1 MSICLNMIV
10 KNESRIIQRMLQSIY
25 PFVDSLCICDTG
37 STDNTVELIHQF
49 AQEKGITNYLVYS
62 EPFRNF
68 EYNRT
73 HALHKCL
80 ELPTLPTYI
89 LLIDA
94 DMVLQFHPN
103 IDKEKLKHGLCSS
116 PIREAHNNNN
126 NHATPDVYFIN
137 QGNDAFFYK
146 NARML
151 RAALLLE
158 TEKPKYTGVTHEYL
172 DIPGTKRMVDIHKDV
187 LFILDIGDGGAKN
200 DKFTRDIRLLEEG
213 LLADPTNS
221 RYMFYLANSY
231 RDVGDWPHAAEMYR
245 RCIASNGWVEERWQ
259 CHYQLGKGAMAQKN
273 PSEAVHQ
280 WLLAYNVMPN
290 RLENLYELIK
300 YYRESSQ
307 HVLAYTFYKIAIQS
321 DSMKG
326 SPPVFLFLENDV
338 YDYKLHYEFSVFGY
352 YHNPEKVNMA
362 HHSSQV
368 LQRALVPE
376 YLHANILQNYTF
388 YTPRLYQWHA
398 ANSVSDL
405 MNMAVLKAFSDI
417 KYCHLDK
424 PMYSSSTSFAM
435 TSDYK
440 LYVCVRKV
448 NYFIRPDGSYEYSG
462 GIVTKNHLIELDISE
477 DIWKYKHH
485 GELCYETE
493 YDDHY
498 VGIEDLKLF
507 YHTATS
513 QLKFI
518 GTRPL
523 PRDNGIAIGYGEI
536 HQMGE
541 GRQHQFATRGTTVVL
556 SHPNNHRCE
565 KNWVCFEDVL
575 GKEKVIYDWNNQSGI
590 SIGDLALQGEGAM
603 DRILD
608 NGTTLPTRRFVESH
622 RIDARNKL
630 PRNVRG
636 STNGVRVGNEIWFV
650 CHIVSYES
658 LRNYYHLFVV
668 LDASTYEITRVS
680 DVFKLSE
687 SKIEY
692 VLGLA
697 YFSTTEKF
705 LIAYSTMDRT
715 TDFALIEKSVLIQRL
730 NMQPFNA
737 LPLTAENVV
746 MNVVSGLGET

>member
-49 AQEKGITNYLVYS
+49 AQEKEITNYLVYT

-68 EYNRT
+68 EFNRT

-94 DMVLQFHPN
+94 DMVLKFSDK
-103 IDKEKLKHGLCSS
+103 IDRIKLKQGLCFPTPATSS
-116 PIREAHNNNN
+116 PTSLGAEHQPS
-126 NHATPDVYFIN
+126 PDVYFIN
-137 QGNDAFFYK
+137 QGNDAFYYK

-151 RAALLLE
+151 RGALLLE
-158 TEKPKYTGVTHEYL
+158 PEKPKYTGVTHEYL
-172 DIPGTKRMVDIHKDV
+172 DIPGTTRFVDIHKDV

-200 DKFTRDIRLLEEG
+200 DKFSRDIRLLTEG
-213 LLADPTNS
+213 LVNDPTNS

-231 RDVGDWPHAAEMYR
+231 RDVGDWPHAAEMYHK
-245 RCIASNGWVEERWQ
+245 CIASNGWVEERWQ
-259 CHYQLGKGAMAQKN
+259 CHYQLGKGAMAQN
-273 PSEAVHQ
+273 HPSEAVHQ
-280 WLLAYNVMPN
+280 WLLAYNLMPN
-290 RLENLYELIK
+290 RLENIYELIK
-300 YYRESSQ
+300 YYRESSR
-307 HVLAYTFYKIAIQS
+307 HVLAYTFYKLAIQS
-321 DSMKG
+321 ESMKG

-352 YHNPEKVNMA
+352 YHNPDKVDLA
-362 HHSSQV
+362 HHSSRV
-368 LQRALVPE
+368 LQRVLVPE
-376 YLHANILQNYTF
+376 YLQANILQNYTF
-388 YTPRLYQWHA
+388 YTPRIYRWHSA
-398 ANSVSDL
+398 VTVPEL

-417 KYCHLDK
+417 KYTYLEK
-424 PMYSSSTSFAM
+424 QMYSSSTSFAM
-435 TSDYK
+435 TPDNK
-440 LYVCVRKV
+440 LFVCVRKV

-462 GIVTKNHLIELDISE
+462 GIVTKNHLIEIDISE
-477 DIWKYKHH
+477 EIWKYKHH
-485 GELCYETE
+485 GELQYETE

-507 YHTATS
+507 YHTGTS
-513 QLKFI
+513 QLKYI

-523 PRDNGIAIGYGEI
+523 PRDNGIAIGCGAI
-536 HQMGE
+536 HQSGD
-541 GRQHQFATRGTTVVL
+541 GRQHQFATNGSTVIL
-556 SHPNNHRCE
+556 SHPSNHRCE
-565 KNWVCFEDVL
+565 KNWVFFEDAC

-590 SIGDLALQGEGAM
+590 SIGEISREEEGNG
-603 DRILD
+603 RTLD
-608 NGTTLPTRRFVESH
+608 NGTVVPSRAFVETH
-622 RIDARNKL
+622 RIHARNKL

-636 STNGVRVGNEIWFV
+636 SSNGVRVGNEIWFV
-650 CHIVSYES
+650 CHLVSFEN

-668 LDASTYEITRVS
+668 LDARTYEITRVS

-697 YFSTTEKF
+697 YFPSTEKF

-715 TDFALIEKSVLIQRL
+715 TDYALIEKSVLIERL
-730 NMQPFNA
+730 NMRIGSPV
-737 LPLTAENVV
+737 PLTEENVV
-746 MNVVSGLGET
+746 MNIVSG

>member
-10 KNESRIIQRMLQSIY
+10 KNESRIIQRMLQSIF

-94 DMVLQFHPN
+94 DMVLQFSSK
-103 IDKEKLKHGLCSS
+103 IDMVNLKEALCSPYGALGQS
-116 PIREAHNNNN
+116 TPPPPP
-126 NHATPDVYFIN
+126 PDVYFIN

-151 RAALLLE
+151 RGALLLE
-158 TEKPKYTGVTHEYL
+158 PEKPKYTGVTHEYL
-172 DIPGTKRMVDIHKDV
+172 DIPGTKRFVDIHKEV

-213 LLADPTNS
+213 LIADPTNS

-231 RDVGDWPHAAEMYR
+231 RDVGDWPHAEEMYQK
-245 RCIASNGWVEERWQ
+245 CIASNGWVEERWQ
-259 CHYQLGKGAMAQKN
+259 CHYQLGKGAMARQN
-273 PSEAVHQ
+273 PGEAVHQ
-280 WLLAYNVMPN
+280 WLLAYNLIPN
-290 RLENLYELIK
+290 RLENIYELIK
-300 YYRESSQ
+300 YYRETSK
-307 HVLAYTFYKIAIQS
+307 HVLAHTFYKLAIQS
-321 DSMKG
+321 ESMKG

-352 YHNPEKVNMA
+352 YHNPDKVDLA
-362 HHSSQV
+362 HHTSQL
-368 LQRALVPE
+368 LQRVLVPE
-376 YLHANILQNYTF
+376 YLQANILQNYTF

-398 ANSVSDL
+398 ANSVSEL

-417 KYCHLDK
+417 KYTYLDK

-435 TSDYK
+435 TPDNK

-448 NYFIRPDGSYEYSG
+448 NYFIRPDGSYDYSG
-462 GIVTKNHLIELDISE
+462 GIVTKNHLIAFDVSE
-477 DIWKYKHH
+477 EIWKYKHH
-485 GELCYETE
+485 GELRYETE

-507 YHTATS
+507 YHTGTS
-513 QLKFI
+513 QLKYI

-523 PRDNGIAIGYGEI
+523 PRDNGIAIGCGEI
-536 HQMGE
+536 HQLGE
-541 GRQHQFATRGTTVVL
+541 GRERHFATNGSTVLL

-565 KNWVCFEDVL
+565 KNWVFFEDAS
-575 GKEKVIYDWNNQSGI
+575 GREKVIYDWNNQSGI
-590 SIGDLALQGEGAM
+590 SIGNISDEGERGTG
-603 DRILD
+603 RTLD
-608 NGTTLPTRRFVESH
+608 NGTSVSSRAFVETH
-622 RIDARNKL
+622 RINAKNKL
-630 PRNVRG
+630 PRGVRG
-636 STNGVRVGNEIWFV
+636 SSNGVRVGNEIWFV
-650 CHIVSYES
+650 CHIVSFEN

-692 VLGLA
+692 VLGLVFFA
-697 YFSTTEKF
+697 TTEKF
-705 LIAYSTMDRT
+705 LISYSTMDRT
-715 TDFALIEKSVLIQRL
+715 TEYALIEKSVLIDRL
-730 NMQPFNA
+730 HMHPLGP

-746 MNVVSGLGET
+746 MDILSG